1 MPAMEKRIKDMVN
14 GSADAKPNFDA
25 TEAEAH
31 MAANGNP
38 MIQKSS
44 GWGLDLFI
52 VH

>member
-25 TEAEAH
+25 TEAEAQ

-44 GWGLDLFI
+44 GWG
-52 VH
+52 